1 MIISKFSEAAGISAS
16 ALRYYEKKG
25 LLRVN
30 RDPAGRRDYS
40 EDDIEWVKFLQR
52 LKDTGMLLRDIRH
65 YSDLRYQGD
74 STVEERMAL
83 LVRHRESVLEEQK
96 KWEGYL
102 RNLDEK
108 ICIYQKKIEERTDPI
123 RIKSHPPILVQP
135 SDGFCIPAHTEN
147 PLTAGF
153 QYEWKL

>member
-108 ICIYQKKIEERTDPI
+108 IHIYEKKIEEKKT
-123 RIKSHPPILVQP
+123 
-135 SDGFCIPAHTEN
+135 
-147 PLTAGF
+147 
-153 QYEWKL
+153 